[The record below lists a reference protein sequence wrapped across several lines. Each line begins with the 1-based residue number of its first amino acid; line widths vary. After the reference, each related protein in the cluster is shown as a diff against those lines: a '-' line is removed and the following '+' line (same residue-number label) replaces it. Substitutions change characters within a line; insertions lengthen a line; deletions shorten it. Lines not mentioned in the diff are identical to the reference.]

1 MLLAK
6 LGIKIDKQSSFR
18 WWKKFLKTTALIIS
32 IIINLLATFT
42 WQKLKG
48 GVPTILA
55 LKENHKDVQIE
66 IKCNPCKPCSFTAL
80 AYIASIAM
88 FGNYQQNNNVCGVF
102 ELNKSYFIFSVHWR
116 LIGTID
122 YTMGASHY
130 AVIIDFTNRIHWHL
144 QSNFSMNSI
153 KSLLFIFFFFLV
165 TVLSMEIVIHTLRQL
180 LCC

>member
-18 WWKKFLKTTALIIS
+18 WWKKFLKTAALIIS

-66 IKCNPCKPCSFTAL
+66 MKCNPCKPCSFTAL

-88 FGNYQQNNNVCGVF
+88 FGNYEQNNNACGVF
-102 ELNKSYFIFSVHWR
+102 ELNKSYFIKISSLKAYWDNRPHSGSLPLCSDNR
-116 LIGTID
+116 L
-122 YTMGASHY
+122 YQPY
-130 AVIIDFTNRIHWHL
+130 
-144 QSNFSMNSI
+144 
-153 KSLLFIFFFFLV
+153 SL
-165 TVLSMEIVIHTLRQL
+165 TSTK
-180 LCC
+180 